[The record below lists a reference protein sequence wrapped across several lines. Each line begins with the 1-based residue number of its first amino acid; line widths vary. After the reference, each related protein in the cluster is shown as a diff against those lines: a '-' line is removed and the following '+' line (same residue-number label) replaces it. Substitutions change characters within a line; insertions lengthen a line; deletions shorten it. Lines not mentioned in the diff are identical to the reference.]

1 MDTIIDTKFWDKVE
15 TDWVLKIMSL
25 EKTSWLNGN
34 GISVIKDAISKY
46 YEISKVVG
54 NYKNDIVICS
64 NDEKFAYCKVD
75 TASMYIVDVNELKYI
90 RLVFGDGFAKLEFHM

>member
-25 EKTSWLNGN
+25 EKTSWLNG
-34 GISVIKDAISKY
+34 GISVIKEAISKY
-46 YEISKVVG
+46 QEISKVVG
-54 NYKNDIVICS
+54 NHKNDIVICS
-64 NDEKFAYCKVD
+64 NEEKFAYCKFD
-75 TASMYIVDVNELKYI
+75 TTNMYIVDVNELKYI

>member
-25 EKTSWLNGN
+25 EKTSWIND
-34 GISVIKDAISKY
+34 ISVIQEAISKY
-46 YEISKVVG
+46 QEISKVVG
-54 NYKNDIVICS
+54 NTKNDIVICS
-64 NDEKFAYCKVD
+64 NNENFAYCKVNTSD
-75 TASMYIVDVNELKYI
+75 MYIVDVNELKYI

>member
-25 EKTSWLNGN
+25 EKTVGVNDIRVVHQS
-34 GISVIKDAISKY
+34 ISKY
-46 YEISKVVG
+46 QEISKVVG

-64 NDEKFAYCKVD
+64 NNENFAYCKSD

-90 RLVFGDGFAKLEFHM
+90 RLVFGDGFARLEFHM

>member
-25 EKTSWLNGN
+25 EKTSWLNG

-46 YEISKVVG
+46 QEISKVVG
-54 NYKNDIVICS
+54 NHKNDIVICS
-64 NDEKFAYCKVD
+64 NEEKFAYCKVD
-75 TASMYIVDVNELKYI
+75 TSNMYIVDVNELKYI
-90 RLVFGDGFAKLEFHM
+90 RLVFGDGFARLEFHM

>member
-25 EKTSWLNGN
+25 EKTSWLNGIN
-34 GISVIKDAISKY
+34 VIQDAISKY
-46 YEISKVVG
+46 QEISKVVG
-54 NYKNDIVICS
+54 NHKNDIVICS
-64 NDEKFAYCKVD
+64 NNENFAYCKVNTSD
-75 TASMYIVDVNELKYI
+75 MYIVDVNELKYI

>member
-54 NYKNDIVICS
+54 NHKNDIVICS

-75 TASMYIVDVNELKYI
+75 NASMYIVDVNELKYI

>member
-25 EKTSWLNGN
+25 EKTSWIN
-34 GISVIKDAISKY
+34 GINVIQEAISKY
-46 YEISKVVG
+46 QEISKVVG
-54 NYKNDIVICS
+54 NHKNDIVICS
-64 NDEKFAYCKVD
+64 NDEKFAYCKAD

-90 RLVFGDGFAKLEFHM
+90 RLVFGDGFARLEFHM

>member
-25 EKTSWLNGN
+25 EKTSWLNG
-34 GISVIKDAISKY
+34 GISVIKEAISKY
-46 YEISKVVG
+46 QEISKVVG
-54 NYKNDIVICS
+54 NHKNDIVICS

-75 TASMYIVDVNELKYI
+75 NANMYIVDVNELKYI
-90 RLVFGDGFAKLEFHM
+90 RLVFGDGFARLELHM

>member
-25 EKTSWLNGN
+25 EKTRGLND
-34 GISVIKDAISKY
+34 IRVIQQAISKY
-46 YEISKVVG
+46 QEISKVVG
-54 NYKNDIVICS
+54 NHKNDIVICS

-75 TASMYIVDVNELKYI
+75 TSSMYIVDVNELKYI
-90 RLVFGDGFAKLEFHM
+90 RLVFGDGFARLEFHM

>member
-25 EKTSWLNGN
+25 EKTSWLNG

-64 NDEKFAYCKVD
+64 NNENFAYCKSYTSD
-75 TASMYIVDVNELKYI
+75 MYIVDVNELKYI

>member
-25 EKTSWLNGN
+25 EKTVGVN
-34 GISVIKDAISKY
+34 GISVIQDAISKY
-46 YEISKVVG
+46 QEISKVVG
-54 NYKNDIVICS
+54 NHKNDIVICS
-64 NDEKFAYCKVD
+64 NDKKFAYCKSD

>member
-46 YEISKVVG
+46 QEISKVVG
-54 NYKNDIVICS
+54 NHKNDIVICS
-64 NDEKFAYCKVD
+64 NEEKFAYCKSD

>member
-25 EKTSWLNGN
+25 EKTSCVND
-34 GISVIKDAISKY
+34 IRVIQQAISKY
-46 YEISKVVG
+46 QEISKVVD
-54 NYKNDIVICS
+54 NTKNDIVICS
-64 NDEKFAYCKVD
+64 NDKKFAYCKVD

>member
-34 GISVIKDAISKY
+34 GISVIQEAISKY
-46 YEISKVVG
+46 
-54 NYKNDIVICS
+54 
-64 NDEKFAYCKVD
+64 
-75 TASMYIVDVNELKYI
+75 
-90 RLVFGDGFAKLEFHM
+90 

>member
-25 EKTSWLNGN
+25 EKTSWING
-34 GISVIKDAISKY
+34 GISVIQEAISKY
-46 YEISKVVG
+46 QEISKVVG

-64 NDEKFAYCKVD
+64 NNKKFAYCKVD
-75 TASMYIVDVNELKYI
+75 TSDMYIVDVNELKYI

>member
-34 GISVIKDAISKY
+34 ISVIKDAISKY
-46 YEISKVVG
+46 QDISKVVG
-54 NYKNDIVICS
+54 NHKNDIVICS
-64 NDEKFAYCKVD
+64 NNENFAYCKVD

-90 RLVFGDGFAKLEFHM
+90 RLVFGDGFARLEFHM

>member
-25 EKTSWLNGN
+25 EKTSWLNG

-46 YEISKVVG
+46 QEISKVVG
-54 NYKNDIVICS
+54 NHKNDIVICS
-64 NDEKFAYCKVD
+64 NDEKFVYCKVD
-75 TASMYIVDVNELKYI
+75 TANMYIVDVNELKYI
-90 RLVFGDGFAKLEFHM
+90 RLVFGDGFARLELHM

>member
-25 EKTSWLNGN
+25 EKTSWLNGIN
-34 GISVIKDAISKY
+34 VIKDAISKY
-46 YEISKVVG
+46 QEISKVVG
-54 NYKNDIVICS
+54 NHKNDIVICS
-64 NDEKFAYCKVD
+64 NNENFAYCKVD
-75 TASMYIVDVNELKYI
+75 TADMYIVDVNELNYI